1 MKVKKFRL
9 KPRLPTVGKI
19 LKGLLSVKQL
29 PAEIE
34 QSLPA
39 ESDAFLEHAQ
49 PAAFYQTWA
58 KGDVPSAFTE
68 ILKKAGITKP
78 VAVSAVVA
86 TIGQAPEERLSQL
99 LLSGETQ
106 AAQIVTAF
114 SEEAAD
120 LSLQF
125 ILRLLAD
132 DANGD
137 GCVVSEPFSIVDA
150 SLLAETLTLLD
161 AAQDGVTVDTA
172 EHLSPRFTR
181 VAIAAWS
188 PVSRKRASAAPAK
201 KKSA

>member
-19 LKGLLSVKQL
+19 LKALLSVKQL
-29 PAEIE
+29 PAELE

-39 ESDAFLEHAQ
+39 ESESFLEHVQ
-49 PAAFYQTWA
+49 PAAFYQTWG
-58 KGDVPSAFTE
+58 KGEVPAAFTE

-78 VAVSAVVA
+78 VAVTALVA

-99 LLSGETQ
+99 LMSGETQ
-106 AAQIVTAF
+106 SAQVVTAF
-114 SEEAAD
+114 AEEAAD
-120 LSLQF
+120 LSMNF

-137 GCVVSEPFSIVDA
+137 GCVISEPVLINDT
-150 SLLAETLTLLD
+150 SLLAETLTLLE

-181 VAIAAWS
+181 VAIAGWA
-188 PVSRKRASAAPAK
+188 PISRKRPSTTTAK
-201 KKSA
+201 KKAA